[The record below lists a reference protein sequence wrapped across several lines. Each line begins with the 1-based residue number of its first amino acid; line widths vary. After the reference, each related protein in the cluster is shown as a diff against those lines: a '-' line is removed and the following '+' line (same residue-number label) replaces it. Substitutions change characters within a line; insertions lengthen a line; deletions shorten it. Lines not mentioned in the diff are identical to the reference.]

1 MMVYPMFLLIAALMA
16 SSFFASPPALQ
27 LPYNLNSAVRS
38 QVEEAWPKI
47 SANCP
52 GFKKYAGD
60 MIFDRIEDNRGLDKL
75 SRIDI
80 VFKMGY
86 SSIIPAEYRALGH
99 TCYYGI
105 SQDGESMSIQDD
117 VCVAVCKDSVIETN
131 GVYHVMAL
139 R

>member
-1 MMVYPMFLLIAALMA
+1 MVYSMCLLIAALMA
-16 SSFFASPPALQ
+16 SSFFPSSPALQ
-27 LPYNLNSAVRS
+27 LPYNLNPAVRS
-38 QVEEAWPKI
+38 QVEEKWPKI
-47 SANCP
+47 LASCP

-60 MIFDRIEDNRGLDKL
+60 MIFDRIEDNRGSDRV

-80 VFKMGY
+80 VVKMGY
-86 SSIIPAEYRALGH
+86 SSIIPVEYQAIGH

-105 SQDGESMSIQDD
+105 SQDGKSMSIQDD

-131 GVYHVMAL
+131 GVDYVVAF